1 MKQPFF
7 KTIMCIK
14 RIYSLESSWA
24 ILVLSRS
31 AAESL
36 PGLQVGEKT
45 PPVSLQNSAG
55 EIVLLS
61 QLFESGPV
69 ALVFVR
75 SADWCPHCRRQLVEL
90 EAGREA
96 VESTGGRIVAVSYDA
111 PATNAAAVAKL
122 KLTYPLLS
130 DEGSRAIDAFGI
142 RNHEAKGKGAGIPHP
157 TIFVVDRTGTIRA
170 KLAREN
176 YRERP
181 ESAEIAAAFEAL

>member
-1 MKQPFF
+1 
-7 KTIMCIK
+7 MCIK
-14 RIYSLESSWA
+14 RIYSLASSWA
-24 ILVLSRS
+24 LLVLSRS

-90 EAGREA
+90 EAGS
-96 VESTGGRIVAVSYDA
+96 V
-111 PATNAAAVAKL
+111 
-122 KLTYPLLS
+122 
-130 DEGSRAIDAFGI
+130 
-142 RNHEAKGKGAGIPHP
+142 
-157 TIFVVDRTGTIRA
+157 
-170 KLAREN
+170 
-176 YRERP
+176 
-181 ESAEIAAAFEAL
+181 

>member
-1 MKQPFF
+1 
-7 KTIMCIK
+7 MCIK
-14 RIYSLESSWA
+14 RIYSLASSWA
-24 ILVLSRS
+24 LLVLSRS

>member
-1 MKQPFF
+1 MKQPYL
-7 KTIMCIK
+7 KTIMSMK
-14 RIYSLESSWA
+14 SIYSLASSCA
-24 ILVLSRS
+24 LLVLSLS
-31 AAESL
+31 AAQSL

-55 EIVLLS
+55 ETVSLS
-61 QLFESGPV
+61 QLFEGGPV

-75 SADWCPHCRRQLVEL
+75 SADWCPHCRRQLTEL
-90 EAGREA
+90 EAARTEI
-96 VESTGGRIVAVSYDA
+96 ESTGGRIIAVSYDS

-122 KLTYPLLS
+122 GLSYPLLS

-142 RNHEAKGKGAGIPHP
+142 RNLEAKGKGEGIPHP
-157 TIFVVDRTGTIRA
+157 TTFVVDSAGTIRA
-170 KLAREN
+170 KLAREG